1 MRTYNYIQNQN
12 GEGEKFMDKDKM
24 QINDEELNRVLGGMA
39 NPIYKEFEKDED
51 GNFIEKK
58 TGKKFTE
65 KEAWDQFRKAR

>member
-1 MRTYNYIQNQN
+1 
-12 GEGEKFMDKDKM
+12 MDKDKM